1 MAGRERFRP
10 GVAKKFKGRGEEV
23 YRFQV
28 ETNRERR
35 GRGEEDED
43 AARGWK
49 GKKRERKATKE
60 RAPPLLFQSISMT
73 LPRFVVH

>member
-43 AARGWK
+43 AARGWN
-49 GKKRERKATKE
+49 GGGRRERGRQQKSE
-60 RAPPLLFQSISMT
+60 RRHSSFKVFL
-73 LPRFVVH
+73 